1 MIQMSNKETIYKE
14 RFQKQINFL
23 MEIDKVKSI
32 FRKTRIINNKR
43 YENDAEHA
51 WHMSMM
57 AIILSEYANDKI
69 DICKVVKMALV
80 HDLVEIDAGDTFLYD
95 EDQSGKYKK
104 ERECAERV
112 FGLLPEDQQKEYLN
126 LWDEFEAKETC
137 EAKFAGAVDRLGP
150 VMQNYFDN
158 GHAWQKHGV
167 TSDKVLNVNSQIKN
181 GSDAIWEYAKGLIE
195 KAVENGY
202 LKCRE

>member
-1 MIQMSNKETIYKE
+1 MSNKE

-23 MEIDKVKSI
+23 IEIDKVKSI

-57 AIILSEYANDKI
+57 AIILAEHANDDI
-69 DICKVVKMALV
+69 DICKVVKMALI

-95 EDQSGKYKK
+95 EDQSEKYQK
-104 ERECAERV
+104 ERKCAQRI
-112 FGLLPEDQQKEYLN
+112 FGLLPEDQYKEFLG
-126 LWDEFEAKETC
+126 LWDEFEAKETS

-150 VMQNYFDN
+150 IMQNFYDN
-158 GHAWQKHGV
+158 GHAWQKHSV
-167 TSDKVLNVNSQIKN
+167 TSDKVLNVNSQIQK
-181 GSDAIWEYAKGLIE
+181 GSDKIWEYAKDLIE
-195 KAVENGY
+195 NAVKKGY
-202 LKCRE
+202 LKCSQDSDRNEM